1 MRGLKSSSWN
11 SSIER
16 ALLWVSILA
25 LRERLFR
32 SAIAALPG
40 AGTVGRDYALDA
52 VSQPVEFFFGCSIS
66 VLRRTDLLV
75 GSNSILGP
83 FSLECFNSAKKW
95 GWLFLECS
103 ISAMAGHKGKGMN
116 FLGFYK
122 ELLQIRWLINNR
134 HSFCTVLKAGSS
146 RSRCQY
152 GQILGRALSQIWLQF
167 FPCDYPEHG
176 KELASSL
183 TSSYD
188 GTNSIPM
195 RAPLS
200 WPNYFPQTPPP
211 NAITLILGFQY
222 TTFGEW
228 VQSIHRRCSISALE
242 IETAPYI
249 FSFYI

>member
-1 MRGLKSSSWN
+1 MENCTSVSLFPVRGLKSSSWN

-152 GQILGRALSQIWLQF
+152 GQILGRALSQI
-167 FPCDYPEHG
+167 
-176 KELASSL
+176 
-183 TSSYD
+183 
-188 GTNSIPM
+188 
-195 RAPLS
+195 
-200 WPNYFPQTPPP
+200 
-211 NAITLILGFQY
+211 
-222 TTFGEW
+222 
-228 VQSIHRRCSISALE
+228 
-242 IETAPYI
+242 
-249 FSFYI
+249 